1 MLRLFSDGDVNLK
14 PLETDSPEIPWY
26 KSCVVSN
33 PVMAT
38 RVTVK
43 GATGL
48 EKQGTFGSECC
59 LFNNCHSINL
69 KKSNI
74 AEADPYCLI
83 KCEGD
88 SVKSEVAEDTTSP
101 KWKSASAIF
110 YRSDPSK
117 PIKVQIWNSNL
128 VIDSFMGQGMVMAQ
142 PVGDAATNGESA
154 AKSVYQTVN
163 LFGRGQKK
171 AESVP
176 GEVTVEIES
185 YDDLTKM

>member
-1 MLRLFSDGDVNLK
+1 MFSDGDVNLK
-14 PLETDSPEIPWY
+14 PLDGDSPEIPWY
-26 KSCVVSN
+26 KSCVASN

-48 EKQGTFGSECC
+48 EKQGTLGSECC
-59 LFNNCHSINL
+59 WFDNCYSFFNEEFKL
-69 KKSNI
+69 T
-74 AEADPYCLI
+74 EADPYCLI
-83 KCEGD
+83 KCEGE
-88 SVKSEVAEDTTSP
+88 SVKSEVAKDTQSP

-128 VIDSFMGQGMVMAQ
+128 VIDSFMGQGMLMAQ
-142 PVGDAATNGESA
+142 PVGDNASNGKSA

-176 GEVTVEIES
+176 GELTVEIES

>member
-1 MLRLFSDGDVNLK
+1 MKQTTFS
-14 PLETDSPEIPWY
+14 
-26 KSCVVSN
+26 
-33 PVMAT
+33 
-38 RVTVK
+38 
-43 GATGL
+43 
-48 EKQGTFGSECC
+48 
-59 LFNNCHSINL
+59 
-69 KKSNI
+69 
-74 AEADPYCLI
+74 EADPYCLI

-88 SVKSEVAEDTTSP
+88 SVKSEVAEDTLSP
-101 KWKSASAIF
+101 KWRSASAIF

-128 VIDSFMGQGMVMAQ
+128 VIDSFMGQGMIMAQ
-142 PVGDAATNGESA
+142 PVSSDTATTNGEST

-185 YDDLTKM
+185 YDDLMKM

>member
-1 MLRLFSDGDVNLK
+1 MKQTIFS
-14 PLETDSPEIPWY
+14 
-26 KSCVVSN
+26 
-33 PVMAT
+33 
-38 RVTVK
+38 
-43 GATGL
+43 
-48 EKQGTFGSECC
+48 
-59 LFNNCHSINL
+59 
-69 KKSNI
+69 
-74 AEADPYCLI
+74 EADPYCLI

-88 SVKSEVAEDTTSP
+88 SVKSEVAEDTLSP
-101 KWKSASAIF
+101 KWRSASAIF

-128 VIDSFMGQGMVMAQ
+128 VIDSFMGQGMIMAQ
-142 PVGDAATNGESA
+142 PVSSDTATTNGEST

-185 YDDLTKM
+185 YDDLMKM

>member
-1 MLRLFSDGDVNLK
+1 MSQQYECIKETTFS
-14 PLETDSPEIPWY
+14 
-26 KSCVVSN
+26 
-33 PVMAT
+33 
-38 RVTVK
+38 
-43 GATGL
+43 
-48 EKQGTFGSECC
+48 
-59 LFNNCHSINL
+59 
-69 KKSNI
+69 
-74 AEADPYCLI
+74 EADPYCLI

-88 SVKSEVAEDTTSP
+88 SVKSEVAEDTLSP
-101 KWKSASAIF
+101 KWRSASAIF

-128 VIDSFMGQGMVMAQ
+128 VIDSFMGQGMIMAQ
-142 PVGDAATNGESA
+142 PVSSDTATTNGEST

-185 YDDLTKM
+185 YDDLMKM